1 MIIKSGTF
9 FSGLRERTL
18 NKGSQKPRFVDG
30 VIMNMMASRTQNPHG
45 LRQINLDEIWDDLK
59 EGIQH
64 VYKQQSM
71 SKPRYM
77 ELYTYP
83 FNEKFYCTMIMKL
96 ASFERLKPA

>member
-1 MIIKSGTF
+1 
-9 FSGLRERTL
+9 
-18 NKGSQKPRFVDG
+18 
-30 VIMNMMASRTQNPHG
+30 MASRTQNPHG

-83 FNEKFYCTMIMKL
+83 FNEKFYYTMIMKL

>member
-1 MIIKSGTF
+1 MVFPWKCLAF
-9 FSGLRERTL
+9 VKQKFSKEVR
-18 NKGSQKPRFVDG
+18 
-30 VIMNMMASRTQNPHG
+30 
-45 LRQINLDEIWDDLK
+45 RQINLDEIWDDLK

-83 FNEKFYCTMIMKL
+83 FNEKFYCTMIMKV
-96 ASFERLKPA
+96 ASFEKLKPA

>member
-1 MIIKSGTF
+1 MRFPWEIF
-9 FSGLRERTL
+9 FEFVEEELRRRGL
-18 NKGSQKPRFVDG
+18 S
-30 VIMNMMASRTQNPHG
+30 ASRTQNPHG

>member
-1 MIIKSGTF
+1 MVFPFVKQKDRRR
-9 FSGLRERTL
+9 GL
-18 NKGSQKPRFVDG
+18 SPP
-30 VIMNMMASRTQNPHG
+30 RTQNPHG

-96 ASFERLKPA
+96 ASFEKIKPA